1 MHHYAAL
8 LAGGSGTRFWPLSR
22 RLRPKQLLPLAPGG
36 RTLLRATYDRIAAL
50 FPPERVIVVTGAHLQ
65 EAIRADLPELPGEN
79 VIAEPSAKN
88 TAPAVGL
95 AVAWAA
101 RQGGASATVT
111 VLPADHHI
119 GDEDAFREA
128 ISKARAHAAT
138 GPITLLGV
146 TPTRPDTGFGYLEVT
161 PRSAAQGDGA
171 AQAIV
176 RFVEKPTLERAC
188 EYLGAGCFLWNSG
201 TFFLRADTTLSA
213 FSRHLPELGAALE
226 RAARGDANWHDV
238 YAASP
243 SVSIDYGVME
253 KERGLAAFPLD
264 AGWSDVG
271 SWEALAEVH
280 PGDAAGNAGPCELIG
295 VDARRNLVHAPGK
308 LVALLGVEGL
318 VIVETDDALLVCS
331 RERAQDVRR
340 LVDSLSERNRKDLL

>member
-1 MHHYAAL
+1 MAHSMTHCAAL

-36 RTLLRATYDRIAAL
+36 KTLLRATYERIAPL
-50 FPPERVIVVTGAHLQ
+50 FTPEHVIVVTGAHLQ
-65 EAIRADLPELPGEN
+65 DAIRADLPELPAEN

-101 RQGGASATVT
+101 RRGGEDATVT

-119 GDEDAFREA
+119 ADEGAFREA
-128 ISKARAHAAT
+128 ISRARAHAAT

-146 TPTRPDTGFGYLEVT
+146 RPTRPDTGFGYLEVSSRAGGT
-161 PRSAAQGDGA
+161 MR
-171 AQAIV
+171 IE
-176 RFVEKPTLERAC
+176 RFVEKPSLERAR
-188 EYLGAGCFLWNSG
+188 EYLAAGRFLWNSG
-201 TFFLRADTTLSA
+201 TFFLRADTTLTA
-213 FSRHLPELGAALE
+213 FRSHLPELGAALD
-226 RAARGDANWHDV
+226 RAVRGEASWEEV

-243 SVSIDYGVME
+243 AVSIDYGVME
-253 KERGLAAFPLD
+253 KERELAAYPLD

-280 PGDAAGNAGPCELIG
+280 PPDATGNAGPGEVLAI
-295 VDARRNLVHAPGK
+295 DARDNLVHAPGK
-308 LVALLGVEGL
+308 VVALLGVEGL
-318 VIVETDDALLVCS
+318 VIVETADAILVCP
-331 RERAQDVRR
+331 RDRAQDVRQM
-340 LVDSLSERNRKDLL
+340 VDALAARGRKELL